1 MTSTDAAGSRAATGS
16 TLTGSASPVST
27 LTGSASAGSGGA
39 GSDGCGSGVIKVVAF
54 GGGHGLAGSLRALLT
69 SSLDLDI
76 TAVVTVGDNGG
87 SSGRL
92 RVERDAQLPPGD
104 LRMALAA
111 LADDDPTHQRT
122 VALMQHR
129 FELVGKLGDAQPGSL
144 RRRSADVPTVGL
156 KPARVLAA
164 TGGGLADPL
173 AGHAVGN
180 LLLLGLMELLGD
192 PVAALEHAGRMV
204 GARGRVLPMAGHAV
218 GIEADVLGGDPDRP
232 GEIVTVVG
240 QHAVAVTTGH
250 VEAVR
255 ITPASPPASPPAL
268 TAIADADWLIF
279 GPGSWYTSVLPHLL
293 VPDLAAAIVASPA
306 RRLVTLNLAADN
318 ETAGLSVAD
327 HLAMLHHYLPR
338 LHVDTV
344 LADARWVGDPEPV
357 DKAARALGAELV
369 LASLA
374 VADGS
379 PRHDPESLGVALVPV
394 LGASR

>member
-1 MTSTDAAGSRAATGS
+1 VPDAARP
-16 TLTGSASPVST
+16 LK
-27 LTGSASAGSGGA
+27 
-39 GSDGCGSGVIKVVAF
+39 VIAF
-54 GGGHGLAGSLRALLT
+54 GGGHGLAASLRGLRHAAQTLP
-69 SSLDLDI
+69 LDI

-92 RVERDAQLPPGD
+92 RAERDAQLPPGD

-111 LADDDPTHQRT
+111 LADDDPVHQRT
-122 VALMQHR
+122 VELMQHR
-129 FELVGKLGDAQPGSL
+129 FDLVGKPERRATRTTAGGKRVGDRPVKPG
-144 RRRSADVPTVGL
+144 RA
-156 KPARVLAA
+156 LAA
-164 TGGGLADPL
+164 TGGGERDPL

-192 PVAALEHAGRMV
+192 PVEALEHAGRMV
-204 GARGRVLPMAGHAV
+204 GAQGRVLPMACHAV
-218 GIEADVLGGDPDRP
+218 GIEADVRDGDPARP
-232 GEIVTVVG
+232 GQTVTVQG

-268 TAIADADWLIF
+268 AAIAEADWLIF
-279 GPGSWYTSVLPHLL
+279 GPGSWYTSVLPHLM
-293 VPDLAAAIVASPA
+293 VPELAAAIVASPA

-327 HLAMLHHYLPR
+327 HLAALHWYLPA
-338 LHVDTV
+338 LHVDAV
-344 LADARWVGDPEPV
+344 LADAKWVGEPEPV
-357 DKAARALGAELV
+357 HRAAEELGAQLV
-369 LASLA
+369 LAPLA

-394 LGASR
+394 LGAAR